1 MAKQLNVSLSFTADA
16 NAAKREIQ
24 SLQQALNNLAK
35 FGTTGLPIGNEVL
48 KLNEDLREG
57 MHAAAELQAKL
68 ESAVN
73 VKTGKLD
80 LNKFNSSLKQGKTS
94 LQDYAISLSKLGEQG
109 VEAFNQV
116 ANAIVHAEAPIFRV
130 NSKIKELGVSL
141 ANTARWQLS
150 SSIVH
155 GLIGGMQKAY
165 YYAQSLNRSL
175 NDIRIVTGYSA
186 EQMKDFAV
194 EANKAAKTLSTTTTN
209 YTNRA

>member
-24 SLQQALNNLAK
+24 SLQQTLNNLAK

-80 LNKFNSSLKQGKTS
+80 LNRFNSSLKQGKTS

-130 NSKIKELGVSL
+130 NSKIRAWCFISKYREMAIIIQYCPWFNRRDVE
-141 ANTARWQLS
+141 
-150 SSIVH
+150 
-155 GLIGGMQKAY
+155 GL
-165 YYAQSLNRSL
+165 LL
-175 NDIRIVTGYSA
+175 CA
-186 EQMKDFAV
+186 EFKQVFK
-194 EANKAAKTLSTTTTN
+194 
-209 YTNRA
+209 